1 MLGLLLFSCLWW
13 KNTKSVIWTN
23 CIIKNNSNKIQLMML
38 QKTEPPDSG
47 TVFFPPDYFIIFH
60 YSTTSA
66 WMFTH
71 LWVYICGTVISALI
85 QSFVVHYVVII
96 CALTRSPV
104 LQHSKLLKSLL
115 WKLSSSL
122 PTHLFSFTPVSLNIL
137 IDLHMKSSFPK
148 RDKCQIKKNWVRHAI
163 LLCTEPIH
171 CSINVSCQIA
181 IFPCL
186 KCTSL
191 SWPHKRRSSDWR

>member
-1 MLGLLLFSCLWW
+1 
-13 KNTKSVIWTN
+13 
-23 CIIKNNSNKIQLMML
+23 
-38 QKTEPPDSG
+38 
-47 TVFFPPDYFIIFH
+47 
-60 YSTTSA
+60 
-66 WMFTH
+66 MFTH

-148 RDKCQIKKNWVRHAI
+148 RDKRQKKKKMSSSCHFAVYWTYS
-163 LLCTEPIH
+163 LLHQCFMPNRYI
-171 CSINVSCQIA
+171 S
-181 IFPCL
+181 L

-191 SWPHKRRSSDWR
+191 SWPHRGALATDAKAVAFGVPC